1 MFRFIVFAAIFIAL
15 AGAPMRAES
24 ITGTI
29 FDDQGGTVAGV
40 RVMLMQDYVKQRE
53 TKSDDAGGF
62 AFPDVVPGMY
72 QVQAKQPR
80 FGIWQQTVQL
90 EAGQNTRLFAML
102 HVARIDERIGVT
114 TALPPGVERHAV
126 AWQAAR
132 AGGKVGF
139 PKLLDGGRPPY
150 PPEARQRGIEGT
162 VVLAATVKSDGTVS
176 NIDALGSSAPELES
190 AAREEFSKWRYAPM
204 TLNGRPVDCGI
215 TLVLE
220 YKLR

>member
-1 MFRFIVFAAIFIAL
+1 MFRFIAYAAIFIAL

-29 FDDQGGTVAGV
+29 YDDQGGTVAGV

-53 TKSDDAGGF
+53 TKSDEAGEF
-62 AFPDVVPGMY
+62 AFQDVVPGMY

-90 EAGQNTRLFAML
+90 EAGQNARLYAIL
-102 HVARIDERIGVT
+102 HVARIDERIGIT
-114 TALPPGVERHAV
+114 TALPPGVERRA
-126 AWQAAR
+126 ASRQASGP
-132 AGGKVGF
+132 GGKVGF
-139 PKLLDGGRPPY
+139 PKLLDGGRPAY
-150 PPEARQRGIEGT
+150 PSEASRRGIEGT
-162 VVLAATVKSDGTVS
+162 VVLVGTVKPDGTVS
-176 NIDALGSSAPELES
+176 NIDALGSSAPELET

-204 TLNGRPVDCGI
+204 TLNGRPVECGI